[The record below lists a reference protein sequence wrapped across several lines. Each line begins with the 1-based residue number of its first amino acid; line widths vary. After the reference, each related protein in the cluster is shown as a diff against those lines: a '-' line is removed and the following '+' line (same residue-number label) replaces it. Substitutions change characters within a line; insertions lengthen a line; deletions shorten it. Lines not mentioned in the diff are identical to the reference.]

1 MNLKWK
7 LLLPAGASGLLAAA
21 YLAWGWFPDGML
33 QLGRTAWPLS
43 ALATAA
49 AVMLVTG
56 IALDRWVRKPL
67 AQLAPLVREAARSHD
82 IAVDAPVGDEFAT
95 LEQEIEALR
104 RAADDGQRDA
114 REAVQRC
121 KETETALRLSE
132 ERYALA
138 LRASGD
144 GLWEWNLRSGEM
156 QLSPRWKSMLGFADS
171 ELNGSRSAWRERIH
185 PADLAAVEAA
195 LEAHLAGA
203 STHYEQQF
211 RMLHKD
217 GSVRWILSR
226 GTAIRHASGKPYR
239 MVGLDTDITRV
250 RRIETILGEITEGT
264 AGAYGNEFFRK
275 LVCHFARAL
284 QVPCAFITECAD
296 YPTTRLRTLAFWS
309 DGNYVDDFEYDLPG
323 TPCETVVKDGQT
335 CFYRK
340 GVADLFPVEAG
351 YEGYLGIPIF
361 ASDKRVIGH
370 LVFLDTREMGDD
382 MLIDS
387 VYRIFTARAAA
398 EMERLMAL
406 NLLHQQTSAASLEA
420 N

>member
-1 MNLKWK
+1 MNPLERMAYAAKRILWRARRRQYR
-7 LLLPAGASGLLAAA
+7 AGQS
-21 YLAWGWFPDGML
+21 
-33 QLGRTAWPLS
+33 
-43 ALATAA
+43 
-49 AVMLVTG
+49 VTG
-56 IALDRWVRKPL
+56 PRV
-67 AQLAPLVREAARSHD
+67 LVRM
-82 IAVDAPVGDEFAT
+82 DAG
-95 LEQEIEALR
+95 I
-104 RAADDGQRDA
+104 G
-114 REAVQRC
+114 
-121 KETETALRLSE
+121 
-132 ERYALA
+132 
-138 LRASGD
+138 
-144 GLWEWNLRSGEM
+144 N
-156 QLSPRWKSMLGFADS
+156 
-171 ELNGSRSAWRERIH
+171 
-185 PADLAAVEAA
+185 AVEATPLGDDID
-195 LEAHLAGA
+195 LEIYYHVPER
-203 STHYEQQF
+203 SPTP
-211 RMLHKD
+211 ML
-217 GSVRWILSR
+217 
-226 GTAIRHASGKPYR
+226 
-239 MVGLDTDITRV
+239 VGFQRDIER
-250 RRIETILGEITEGT
+250 
-264 AGAYGNEFFRK
+264 EFFRK